1 MRQRHASD
9 TSVCIA
15 LSGGVDSVVLLNV
28 LAGLRPALQL
38 DLSAIH
44 VNHGLS
50 ANAESWSGFCAD
62 LCRQLD
68 VPLTIARVTVERDA
82 SVGLEAAARK
92 VRYGVFAAVEADYL
106 LLAQHADDQ
115 AETVLHQIL
124 RGTGLRGMAGMGE
137 SRLLRDGLVMLRPLL
152 GVTRTEIEAYAR
164 NQQLAWVEDESNAD
178 TAYMRNFLR
187 HDIAPMLG
195 ERFPH
200 FRESLAR
207 TARHASEAHEMLDA
221 LARIDLDWDGA
232 HARAERL
239 DALPPMRQVNAL
251 YHWLQWMGP
260 HACPLPSHA
269 QLGEWAAQLFRD
281 SPRDKAHVAG
291 GHDFLIRRTKNGLE
305 LVRARPQRK

>member
-1 MRQRHASD
+1 MRRRNVCNAD
-9 TSVCIA
+9 VCIA
-15 LSGGVDSVVLLNV
+15 LSGGVDSVVLLQV
-28 LAGLRPALQL
+28 ITALRSALDL
-38 DLSAIH
+38 SLSAIH
-44 VNHGLS
+44 VHHGLS
-50 ANAESWSGFCAD
+50 AGAESWSAFCAD
-62 LCRQLD
+62 LCRQWD
-68 VPLTIARVTVERDA
+68 VPVVIARVTVARDA

-92 VRYGVFAAVEADYL
+92 ARYDAFATVVADYL

-137 SRLLRDGLVMLRPLL
+137 SRQLREGLVLLRPLL

-164 NQQLAWVEDESNAD
+164 AHQLAWVEDESNAD
-178 TAYMRNFLR
+178 TAYTRNFLR
-187 HDIAPMLG
+187 HDIAPLLG

-207 TARHASEAHEMLDA
+207 TARHASEADAMLDA

-232 HARAERL
+232 HAHAEKL

-251 YHWLQWMGP
+251 YHWLQWIGP

-269 QLGEWAAQLFRD
+269 QLAEWAAQLFRA
-281 SPRDKAHVAG
+281 SPRDKSHVAG
-291 GHDFLIRRTKNGLE
+291 GHDFLIRRTKGGLE
-305 LVRARPQRK
+305 LLRQQARGK